1 MKEDKTSS
9 DTPENGPESAKNAS
23 GRVAAFQDKMETW
36 TDRVGYGA
44 YRGLFG
50 GLFTAWGLAFLYVI
64 ILTVNYLTA
73 QDDLDYE
80 MMTFWEYVTI
90 AGALI
95 IGWTLLF
102 VPVGVIV
109 GALLGAVGIIRKKKR
124 PSEPP
129 LSKPEP

>member
-1 MKEDKTSS
+1 MELPTDMECSRTHP
-9 DTPENGPESAKNAS
+9 DEIAPEQAS
-23 GRVAAFQDKMETW
+23 GPVPAFQEKMERW

-44 YRGLFG
+44 KRGLIC
-50 GLFTAWGLAFLYVI
+50 GLFTAWGLAVLYAIV
-64 ILTVNYLTA
+64 LTVKVLTA

-90 AGALI
+90 VGALI

-109 GALLGAVGIIRKKKR
+109 GAILGAVGIIRKKKKGNR
-124 PSEPP
+124 T
-129 LSKPEP
+129 

>member
-1 MKEDKTSS
+1 MERNKTHPDETTS
-9 DTPENGPESAKNAS
+9 EQAS
-23 GRVAAFQDKMETW
+23 GPVPAFQEKMERW

-44 YRGLFG
+44 YRGLIC
-50 GLFTAWGLAFLYVI
+50 GLFTAWGLAVLYAIV
-64 ILTVNYLTA
+64 LTVKVLTA

-90 AGALI
+90 VGALI

-109 GALLGAVGIIRKKKR
+109 GAILGAVGIIRKKK
-124 PSEPP
+124 PANEPP
-129 LSKPEP
+129 TSKPEP

>member
-9 DTPENGPESAKNAS
+9 DTPENGPESAKKAS
-23 GRVAAFQDKMETW
+23 GPVAAFQDKMETW

-44 YRGLFG
+44 CRGLIC

>member
-1 MKEDKTSS
+1 MEHSKTHPDGTASEQAS
-9 DTPENGPESAKNAS
+9 DPVP
-23 GRVAAFQDKMETW
+23 AFQEKMERW

-44 YRGLFG
+44 YRGFIC
-50 GLFTAWGLAFLYVI
+50 GLFSAWGLAVLYAIV
-64 ILTVNYLTA
+64 LTVKVLTA

-90 AGALI
+90 VGALI

-109 GALLGAVGIIRKKKR
+109 GAILGAVGIIRKKKPANEPH
-124 PSEPP
+124 PSEPE
-129 LSKPEP
+129 KPESN